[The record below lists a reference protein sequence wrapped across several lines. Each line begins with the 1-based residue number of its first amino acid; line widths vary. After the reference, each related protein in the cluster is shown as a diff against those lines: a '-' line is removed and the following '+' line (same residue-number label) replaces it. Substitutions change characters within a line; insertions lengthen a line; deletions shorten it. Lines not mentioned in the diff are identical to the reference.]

1 MMKKVLLLSLVVL
14 LLSSCATYTIKEA
27 RSNISEIKESEKKE
41 TRYRVIQEQKNKN
54 EVLSYPSDLS
64 ALTYP
69 FFFNENKDTQYVYDD
84 DKSIEIKTIF
94 IPLGE
99 KELDEDTVA
108 IAAKLLSSYNFD
120 IIALSG
126 SLTNQTKVATEVG
139 KSAITIEGGTIIF
152 SNLVSSSMDKDYIS
166 LNITENKLVDVIIID
181 YHPTLPPS
189 LTNEEAIELMK
200 SEEDRLI
207 ESLINKTEQLQNE
220 NKLFFLSSVAPS
232 SFDWTDWTDYEY
244 RKEEDFLISDTLN
257 TLKWNDAFYL
267 THFSVETE
275 SGVTRRIGEYEERL
289 DFIYSKNLI
298 PISSF
303 TVPIEKLENIATVAT
318 FVLP

>member
-1 MMKKVLLLSLVVL
+1 MKKLLLLSLIIL

-27 RSNISEIKESEKKE
+27 RSNIGEIKEGEKKE
-41 TRYRVIQEQKNKN
+41 TRYRVIQEQKNKK

-64 ALTYP
+64 TLTYP
-69 FFFNENKDTQYVYDD
+69 FFFNENKDAQYVYDKG
-84 DKSIEIKTIF
+84 KSIELKTIF

-99 KELDEDTVA
+99 KELDEDA
-108 IAAKLLSSYNFD
+108 ILIIGKLLSSYNFD

-126 SLTNQTKVATEVG
+126 SLTNQAKVATKVG
-139 KSAITIEGGTIIF
+139 KSAITTEGGTIIF
-152 SNLVSSSMDKDYIS
+152 SNLVSSSMNKDYIS
-166 LNITENKLVDVIIID
+166 LNITEEENVDIIVID

-200 SEEDRLI
+200 SEENRLI

-244 RKEEDFLISDTLN
+244 RQEESFLISDTLN
-257 TLKWNDAFYL
+257 ILKWNDAFYL

-275 SGVTRRIGEYEERL
+275 SGITRRIGEYEERL

-298 PISSF
+298 PVSSF

>member
-1 MMKKVLLLSLVVL
+1 MKKVLLLSLIIL

-27 RSNISEIKESEKKE
+27 RSNIGEIKEGEKKE

-64 ALTYP
+64 TLTYP
-69 FFFNENKDTQYVYDD
+69 FFFNENKDVQYVYDET
-84 DKSIEIKTIF
+84 KSIELKTIF

-99 KELDEDTVA
+99 KELDEEA
-108 IAAKLLSSYNFD
+108 IAIVRKLLSSYNFD

-126 SLTNQTKVATEVG
+126 SLSNQAKVATAVG
-139 KSAITIEGGTIIF
+139 KSAITVDGGTIVF
-152 SNLVSSSMDKDYIS
+152 SNLISSYMNKDYIS
-166 LNITENKLVDVIIID
+166 LNITENKTVDIIVVD

-189 LTNEEAIELMK
+189 LTDEETIELMK

-244 RKEEDFLISDTLN
+244 RKEESFLISDTLS

-275 SGVTRRIGEYEERL
+275 SGITRRIGNYEERL

-298 PISSF
+298 PVSSF
-303 TVPIEKLENIATVAT
+303 TLPIERLDNIATVAT
-318 FVLP
+318 FILP